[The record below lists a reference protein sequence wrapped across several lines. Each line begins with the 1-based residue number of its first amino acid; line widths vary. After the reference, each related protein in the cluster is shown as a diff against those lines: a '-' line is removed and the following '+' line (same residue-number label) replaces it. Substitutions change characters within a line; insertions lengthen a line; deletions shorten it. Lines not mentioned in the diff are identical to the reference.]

1 MKKRTRHFKARY
13 IIFAFF
19 GVALLA
25 LLVFMRFG
33 GFGTG
38 KTVNV
43 EEFVEYA
50 QPVENLSIPEGK
62 KIIALGEATHG
73 NVEFQ
78 QLKLEVFK
86 QMVEHYDVRA
96 FSLEGDY
103 GGCEKVNQYIH
114 GGEGTAQE
122 AVAAIGFEIYRTDDM
137 VELISYMREYNE
149 SALEGEDIRFY
160 GFDMQRISYTFQYL
174 MEACTEFKIDTTS
187 LQKFV
192 EGENLNSVYDFSTQI
207 EILTQVKNELE
218 NNGASNKIIHY
229 ADMLLQY
236 CELESITESDGGA
249 LRDKFMAENVQ
260 WILQQEQQN
269 NYDRIFV
276 TGHNS
281 HVAKWG
287 SYDSMGKILS
297 KEVENGYYVIG
308 TDFYRT
314 RCNMPTRSS
323 AKRTNQVF
331 YSHDPLAKAAKL
343 SGYDICWLNFE
354 KVPGNSELG
363 RQISEYTYM
372 GTLGESYL
380 MIMRFLPPSYRMFQP
395 PAVLY
400 DSMIFVS
407 NANPIKII
415 SEE

>member
-78 QLKLEVFK
+78 
-86 QMVEHYDVRA
+86 
-96 FSLEGDY
+96 
-103 GGCEKVNQYIH
+103 
-114 GGEGTAQE
+114 
-122 AVAAIGFEIYRTDDM
+122 RTDDM

-192 EGENLNSVYDFSTQI
+192 EGEKLNSVYDFSTQI

-229 ADMLLQY
+229 VDMLLQY

-276 TGHNS
+276 AGHNS

-354 KVPGNSELG
+354 KVQGNSELG

-380 MIMRFLPPSYRMFQP
+380 MIMRLLPPSYRMFQP

-407 NANPIKII
+407 DANPIKII

>member
-96 FSLEGDY
+96 FALEGDY

-229 ADMLLQY
+229 VDMLLQY

-297 KEVENGYYVIG
+297 NEVENGYYVIG

-331 YSHDPLAKAAKL
+331 YSHDPLAKVAKL

-380 MIMRFLPPSYRMFQP
+380 MIMRLLPPSYRMFQP

-407 NANPIKII
+407 DANPIKII
-415 SEE
+415 SE

>member
-1 MKKRTRHFKARY
+1 MKKRIRHFKIRY
-13 IIFAFF
+13 ILFAFL
-19 GVALLA
+19 GIALLA
-25 LLVFMRFG
+25 SLVFMRLG
-33 GFGTG
+33 GFSTG
-38 KTVNV
+38 KTVSV
-43 EEFVEYA
+43 AEFEEYA
-50 QPVENLSIPEGK
+50 QPVENLSIPEDK

-96 FSLEGDY
+96 FALEGDY
-103 GGCEKVNQYIH
+103 GGCERVNQYIH

-122 AVAAIGFEIYRTDDM
+122 AAAAIGFAIYRTDEM
-137 VELISYMREYNE
+137 AELISYLREYNE
-149 SALEGEDIRFY
+149 IALEGEDIRFY
-160 GFDMQRISYTFQYL
+160 GFDMQRISYTFQFL
-174 MEACTEFKIDTTS
+174 LEACAELKIDTTS
-187 LQKFV
+187 LEKLV
-192 EGENLNSVYDFSTQI
+192 EGEKLNSSYDFFAQT
-207 EILTQVKNELE
+207 EILTQMQNELK
-218 NNGASNKIIHY
+218 NNGASNKIIHCV
-229 ADMLLQY
+229 DMLLQY
-236 CELESITESDGGA
+236 CELRNISASDGST
-249 LRDKFMAENVQ
+249 LRDKFMAENVK
-260 WILQQEQQN
+260 WIFQQEQQN
-269 NYDRIFV
+269 GHERIFV

-297 KEVENGYYVIG
+297 REAENGYYVIG

-343 SGYDICWLNFE
+343 AGYDICLLDFS
-354 KVPGNSELG
+354 KVPENSELG
-363 RQISEYTYM
+363 RQIYEYTYM
-372 GTLGESYL
+372 GTLGESYS
-380 MIMRFLPPSYRMFQP
+380 MIMRLLPPSYRMFQQ
-395 PAVLY
+395 PAILY

-407 NANPIKII
+407 DAVPTKII

>member
-96 FSLEGDY
+96 FALEGDY

-229 ADMLLQY
+229 VDMLLQY

-276 TGHNS
+276 AGHNS

-314 RCNMPTRSS
+314 RCNMHSF
-323 AKRTNQVF
+323 VC
-331 YSHDPLAKAAKL
+331 KAYK
-343 SGYDICWLNFE
+343 SGILFARPFG
-354 KVPGNSELG
+354 KSGKTFG
-363 RQISEYTYM
+363 I
-372 GTLGESYL
+372 
-380 MIMRFLPPSYRMFQP
+380 
-395 PAVLY
+395 
-400 DSMIFVS
+400 
-407 NANPIKII
+407 
-415 SEE
+415 

>member
-96 FSLEGDY
+96 FALEGDY

-192 EGENLNSVYDFSTQI
+192 EGEKLNSVYDFSTQI

-229 ADMLLQY
+229 VDMLLQY

-343 SGYDICWLNFE
+343 SGYDICWLNFK

-380 MIMRFLPPSYRMFQP
+380 MIMRLLPPSYRMFQP

-407 NANPIKII
+407 DANPIKII

>member
-96 FSLEGDY
+96 FALEGDY

-192 EGENLNSVYDFSTQI
+192 EGEKLNSVYDFSTQI

-229 ADMLLQY
+229 VDMLLQY

-323 AKRTNQVF
+323 AKRIIRYFIRTTLWQ
-331 YSHDPLAKAAKL
+331 KRQ
-343 SGYDICWLNFE
+343 NF
-354 KVPGNSELG
+354 
-363 RQISEYTYM
+363 R
-372 GTLGESYL
+372 
-380 MIMRFLPPSYRMFQP
+380 
-395 PAVLY
+395 
-400 DSMIFVS
+400 DMIFVGLILRKS
-407 NANPIKII
+407 QETPNWEDKFLNILIWEHWERAI
-415 SEE
+415 